1 MTEDIKV
8 STAEEVFGA
17 LSVPKILIA
26 SLQTLGTITVSTDLF
41 MNAATEDQELK
52 VDYNSD
58 NQTFTFTHQS
68 FLVCPKILFQLQS
81 HVIVLIV
88 RLVHNL

>member
-1 MTEDIKV
+1 MTEEIKV
-8 STAEEVFGA
+8 STAEDIFGA

-26 SLQTLGTITVSTDLF
+26 AIETLGKITVSTDLF

-58 NQTFTFTHQS
+58 DQTFTFTLKGKDES
-68 FLVCPKILFQLQS
+68 GTDNDQL
-81 HVIVLIV
+81 ITDFE
-88 RLVHNL
+88 

>member
-1 MTEDIKV
+1 MSEDIKV

-26 SLQTLGTITVSTDLF
+26 SLQTLGTITIPTDLF

-58 NQTFTFTHQS
+58 DQTFTFS
-68 FLVCPKILFQLQS
+68 LSGK
-81 HVIVLIV
+81 
-88 RLVHNL
+88 NE

>member
-8 STAEEVFGA
+8 STAEDIFGA

-26 SLQTLGTITVSTDLF
+26 ALETLGTITVPTDLF
-41 MNAATEDQELK
+41 MNAATDDQELK

-58 NQTFTFTHQS
+58 DQTFTFTLKGKNES
-68 FLVCPKILFQLQS
+68 GFNNDQL
-81 HVIVLIV
+81 ITDFE
-88 RLVHNL
+88 

>member
-1 MTEDIKV
+1 MTEEIKV
-8 STAEEVFGA
+8 STAEDVFGA

-26 SLQTLGTITVSTDLF
+26 TLETLGKITVSTELF

-58 NQTFTFTHQS
+58 DQTFTFTLKGKDES
-68 FLVCPKILFQLQS
+68 GTDNDQL
-81 HVIVLIV
+81 ITDFE
-88 RLVHNL
+88 

>member
-1 MTEDIKV
+1 MSEDIKV

-26 SLQTLGTITVSTDLF
+26 SLQTLGTITVPTDLF
-41 MNAATEDQELK
+41 INAATEDQELK

-58 NQTFTFTHQS
+58 DQTFTFTLRGKNDS
-68 FLVCPKILFQLQS
+68 ESNNDQL
-81 HVIVLIV
+81 ITDFE
-88 RLVHNL
+88 

>member
-8 STAEEVFGA
+8 STAEDIFGA

-26 SLQTLGTITVSTDLF
+26 ALETLGTITVSTDLF
-41 MNAATEDQELK
+41 MNAATDDQELK

-58 NQTFTFTHQS
+58 DQTFTFTLKGKDES
-68 FLVCPKILFQLQS
+68 GFNNDQL
-81 HVIVLIV
+81 ITDFE
-88 RLVHNL
+88 

>member
-1 MTEDIKV
+1 MTEEIKV

-26 SLQTLGTITVSTDLF
+26 ALETFGTITIPTDLF
-41 MNAATEDQELK
+41 MNAATEDRELK

-58 NQTFTFTHQS
+58 DQTFTFS
-68 FLVCPKILFQLQS
+68 LREKGS
-81 HVIVLIV
+81 
-88 RLVHNL
+88 NDN

>member
-8 STAEEVFGA
+8 STAEDIFGA

-26 SLQTLGTITVSTDLF
+26 ALETLGTITVSTDLF
-41 MNAATEDQELK
+41 MNAATDDQELK

-58 NQTFTFTHQS
+58 DQTFTFTLKGKDESGTDNDQ
-68 FLVCPKILFQLQS
+68 LVTDFE
-81 HVIVLIV
+81 
-88 RLVHNL
+88 

>member
-1 MTEDIKV
+1 MTEEIKV

-26 SLQTLGTITVSTDLF
+26 SLQTLGTITVPTDLF

-58 NQTFTFTHQS
+58 DQTFTFTLKGKNESGFSNDQLIES
-68 FLVCPKILFQLQS
+68 FE
-81 HVIVLIV
+81 
-88 RLVHNL
+88 

>member
-1 MTEDIKV
+1 MTEQIKV
-8 STAEEVFGA
+8 STAEDVFGA

-26 SLQTLGTITVSTDLF
+26 ALETLGTITVSTDLF

-58 NQTFTFTHQS
+58 DQTFTFALKGKNESGTDND
-68 FLVCPKILFQLQS
+68 QL
-81 HVIVLIV
+81 ITDFE
-88 RLVHNL
+88 

>member
-8 STAEEVFGA
+8 STAEDIFGA

-26 SLQTLGTITVSTDLF
+26 ALETLGTITVSTDLF
-41 MNAATEDQELK
+41 INAATDDQELK

-58 NQTFTFTHQS
+58 DQTFTFTLKGKDES
-68 FLVCPKILFQLQS
+68 GTDNDQL
-81 HVIVLIV
+81 ITDFE
-88 RLVHNL
+88 

>member
-1 MTEDIKV
+1 MTEEIKV

-26 SLQTLGTITVSTDLF
+26 SLETLGTITVSTDLF
-41 MNAATEDQELK
+41 LNAATEDQELK

-58 NQTFTFTHQS
+58 DQTFTFSLKGKNESGTNND
-68 FLVCPKILFQLQS
+68 QL
-81 HVIVLIV
+81 ITDFE
-88 RLVHNL
+88 

>member
-26 SLQTLGTITVSTDLF
+26 ALETLGEIVVPTDLF
-41 MNAATEDQELK
+41 INAATEDQELK

-58 NQTFTFTHQS
+58 DQTFTFTLKEKDES
-68 FLVCPKILFQLQS
+68 GTNNNQL
-81 HVIVLIV
+81 ITDFE
-88 RLVHNL
+88 

>member
-8 STAEEVFGA
+8 STAEDVFGA

-26 SLQTLGTITVSTDLF
+26 ALETLGTITVSTDLF

-58 NQTFTFTHQS
+58 NQTFTFTLKGKNES
-68 FLVCPKILFQLQS
+68 GTDNDQL
-81 HVIVLIV
+81 ITDFE
-88 RLVHNL
+88 

>member
-58 NQTFTFTHQS
+58 NQTFTFTLKEKNES
-68 FLVCPKILFQLQS
+68 GTNNDQL
-81 HVIVLIV
+81 ITDFE
-88 RLVHNL
+88 

>member
-8 STAEEVFGA
+8 STAEDIFGA

-26 SLQTLGTITVSTDLF
+26 ALETLGTITVSTDLF
-41 MNAATEDQELK
+41 MNAATDDQELK

-58 NQTFTFTHQS
+58 DQTFTFTLKGKNEPG
-68 FLVCPKILFQLQS
+68 FNNDQL
-81 HVIVLIV
+81 ITDFE
-88 RLVHNL
+88 

>member
-26 SLQTLGTITVSTDLF
+26 SLQTLGTITVPTDLF

-58 NQTFTFTHQS
+58 NQTFTFTLKEKNESGTDNSQ
-68 FLVCPKILFQLQS
+68 
-81 HVIVLIV
+81 IVTDFE
-88 RLVHNL
+88 